1 MAVSISK
8 TKKRTKSTSTKDKNL
23 WPAEEKSA
31 KLYKRGKLAG
41 KRFDNVEDLIKDL
54 HS

>member
-1 MAVSISK
+1 MSISK
-8 TKKRTKSTSTKDKNL
+8 TKKKAKPSAKDENL

-31 KLYKRGKLAG
+31 KLYRQGKLAG
-41 KRFDNVEDLIKDL
+41 KRFDNVKDLIKDL